1 MNFLETTALD
11 NPDIASV
18 YSPGTTV
25 ENRPLKTIKLRA
37 PNPTKNK
44 AIWIDCGI
52 HAREWVSSLFLIIEI
67 FKFLN
72 SFI

>member
-18 YSPGTTV
+18 YSPGVTV
-25 ENRPLKTIKLRA
+25 ESRQLKTIKLKA
-37 PNPTKNK
+37 PNPTTTK

-52 HAREWVSSLFLIIEI
+52 HAVKFNFN
-67 FKFLN
+67 FK
-72 SFI
+72 I